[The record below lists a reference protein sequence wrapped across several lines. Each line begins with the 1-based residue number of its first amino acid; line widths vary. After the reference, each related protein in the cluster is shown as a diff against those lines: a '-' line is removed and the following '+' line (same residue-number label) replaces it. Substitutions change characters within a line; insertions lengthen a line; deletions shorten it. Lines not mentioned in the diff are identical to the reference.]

1 MTREQTPADVRR
13 IVGTLNRHGVDYI
26 LIGGE
31 AARLQGATRP
41 TFDVDVVA
49 ATGADNLTR
58 LAVALKELG
67 ALFVG
72 TPTQPISFADLAL
85 GAAEADYD
93 GVVVLVAS
101 LDDLIRAKELAD
113 RPKDHEA
120 LPELRLLRD
129 AEATRKDHKGQQL
142 PEPDQEPPTP
152 GP

>member
-1 MTREQTPADVRR
+1 MCCTALSYPEALRQRQFGNWTTDA
-13 IVGTLNRHGVDYI
+13 
-26 LIGGE
+26 GE
-31 AARLQGATRP
+31 LDT
-41 TFDVDVVA
+41 
-49 ATGADNLTR
+49 
-58 LAVALKELG
+58 

-72 TPTQPISFADLAL
+72 TPTEPISFADLAP

-129 AEATRKDHKGQQL
+129 AEQS
-142 PEPDQEPPTP
+142 
-152 GP
+152 